1 MGARDKRDSKA
12 EGQRS
17 EIRTLQP
24 ASPVAFFPP
33 VSLLTLPAKCDPF
46 FERMVEW
53 LPSLH

>member
-1 MGARDKRDSKA
+1 MSGARDKRDSKAEGKQA

-24 ASPVAFFPP
+24 ASP